1 MLASAPVDLGVYWPA
16 TGDGAQHYARIMVPS
31 ARFRGAG
38 GRWVRQTGLLPRGL
52 HAMLLR
58 LRLVLG
64 SLVGSAML
72 LLTLCLGA
80 QNLENRPQLNLGFT
94 RMAPLP
100 SGFLVGLAL
109 AIGVASGGS
118 AVALLAGRSPRDGP

>member
-1 MLASAPVDLGVYWPA
+1 
-16 TGDGAQHYARIMVPS
+16 
-31 ARFRGAG
+31 
-38 GRWVRQTGLLPRGL
+38 
-52 HAMLLR
+52 MLLR

-64 SLVGSAML
+64 SLVGSALL

-80 QNLENRPQLNLGFT
+80 QNLEDRPQLNLGFGRT
-94 RMAPLP
+94 APLP

-118 AVALLAGRSPRDGP
+118 AVALLAGRSPRDEP